1 LRGFRGVLEHGANN
15 TSIALT
21 KPIAESM
28 HCAMDKLDQLIADK
42 NAEIEALA
50 DKRRIALIELE
61 SLKRAALARPAG
73 GAQAA
78 EGRAVPATP
87 KSKTASR
94 RANGGGKKRGGRQA
108 GDISHEWRKALAL
121 MHRFGERQSYSDI
134 QGIAEM
140 VGIKSQLP
148 NVRERVR
155 TMVEN
160 GLMKGDSDSGFSVTT
175 AALNRFELDKI
186 AQELQPNDQLPFNE
200 IGPR

>member
-1 LRGFRGVLEHGANN
+1 MRRRFHGVLEHVR
-15 TSIALT
+15 TTRVLT
-21 KPIAESM
+21 KPIAAPM
-28 HCAMDKLDQLIADK
+28 GNVMDKLDQLIAEK
-42 NAEIEALA
+42 VAEIDGLA
-50 DKRRIALIELE
+50 QKRQYALIELE
-61 SLKRAALARPAG
+61 ALKRAALARPLAG
-73 GAQAA
+73 APVA
-78 EGRAVPATP
+78 EPRVPASIP
-87 KSKTASR
+87 KTKTAPV

-121 MHRFGERQSYSDI
+121 IHRFGEHQSYSDI

-175 AALNRFELDKI
+175 AAVTRFELDKI
-186 AQELQPNDQLPFNE
+186 SQELQPNDQLPFK
-200 IGPR
+200 